1 VTFLKI
7 VLRSSV
13 LILIMTL
20 LCSIVYPGAVFTVS
34 QLLFPHKANGSFI
47 TNKSNQIIG
56 SSLLGQKFSSER
68 YFHSRPSYAGKEGY
82 NPSDSSGSNMSVNS
96 KDYYRLVAQRVEE
109 YRRVNELPLNE
120 SVPMDAVT
128 ASASGLDPHIS
139 LKNAFLQIKRVAK
152 ARGITEGGI
161 YQIIENNRQGTILG
175 VFGEKRVNVLLLN
188 LDLDQLASAH

>member
-1 VTFLKI
+1 
-7 VLRSSV
+7 
-13 LILIMTL
+13 
-20 LCSIVYPGAVFTVS
+20 
-34 QLLFPHKANGSFI
+34 
-47 TNKSNQIIG
+47 
-56 SSLLGQKFSSER
+56 
-68 YFHSRPSYAGKEGY
+68 
-82 NPSDSSGSNMSVNS
+82 MSVNS